1 MNAVGPGRPLEREK
15 TMTRSMT
22 GYGKAEIIGSDGKF
36 VVEIRSVN
44 HRYGEVTVKLPR
56 QMLALEGDIRRRVA
70 ERFKRGK
77 IDLFIQFEAAVGNV
91 NPPAANIPLAVAYH
105 EAFNQVRLAIG
116 SQDPVP
122 LGLILSQ
129 KDVLA
134 TQDAAID
141 LDTQSADLTAALTAA
156 LDSLEAMRLKEG
168 ELLAREI
175 AGRITL
181 VSELVEGVASR
192 APLAVAA
199 NGERLKERIVR
210 LLGETPVDEMRL
222 AQEVAIL
229 ADRMEITEELVRLRS
244 HFKQFHATMGMDEP
258 VGRKLDFLLQ
268 EMNREV
274 NTIGSK
280 ANDAAIAAIVVELK
294 SEMEKVREQ
303 VQNIE

>member
-1 MNAVGPGRPLEREK
+1 
-15 TMTRSMT
+15 MTRSMT
-22 GYGKAEIIGSDGKF
+22 GYGKAEVMGGDGKF
-36 VVEIRSVN
+36 TVEVRSVN
-44 HRYGEVTVKLPR
+44 HRYGEVSVKLPR
-56 QMLALEGDIRRRVA
+56 QMLALEGDIRRRVS

-77 IDLFIQFEAAVGNV
+77 IDLFIQFEPAAGNV
-91 NPPAANIPLAVAYH
+91 TPPAANVPMAIAYY
-105 EAFNQVRLAIG
+105 EAFTQLRQAIG
-116 SQDPVP
+116 ASDPVP

-129 KDVLA
+129 KDVLTTA
-134 TQDAAID
+134 EVSSD
-141 LDTQSADLTAALTAA
+141 LESQVADLNTALAAA

-168 ELLAREI
+168 GQLAREI
-175 AGRITL
+175 SGRIGL
-181 VSELVEGVASR
+181 VSDLVEKVAAR
-192 APLAVAA
+192 APVAVAG
-199 NGERLKERIVR
+199 NTERLRERIAR
-210 LLGETPVDEMRL
+210 LLGETPVDEVRL

-244 HFKQFHATMGMDEP
+244 HFKQFHATMALNEP

-280 ANDAAIAAIVVELK
+280 ANDGEIASIVVELK